1 MEIRVIWKI
10 SIRIY
15 FYLINRRQVKTVEGE
30 KLKESYNLN
39 LFMET
44 SAKNGENIEN
54 LFINVSK
61 VLYTNFFKYDN
72 VKEFL

>member
-1 MEIRVIWKI
+1 MIWKI

-15 FYLINRRQVKTVEGE
+15 FYLINRRQVKKVEGE

-54 LFINVSK
+54 LFINISK

>member
-1 MEIRVIWKI
+1 M
-10 SIRIY
+10 RIY
-15 FYLINRRQVKTVEGE
+15 FYLINRRQVKKVEGE

-61 VLYTNFFKYDN
+61 VLFTNFFKYDN
-72 VKEFL
+72 VKRISLNYFFRIH

>member
-1 MEIRVIWKI
+1 
-10 SIRIY
+10 
-15 FYLINRRQVKTVEGE
+15 
-30 KLKESYNLN
+30 
-39 LFMET
+39 MET

>member
-1 MEIRVIWKI
+1 MIWKI

-44 SAKNGENIEN
+44 SAKNGENI
-54 LFINVSK
+54 FINVSK